1 MSFAFICF
9 HVFNVGNERLQLDS
23 PTLPKHITTSF
34 SYLITKSDHSLK
46 QVLLPDVEFT
56 EVNRDSLP
64 FSLDN
69 EYYWLSFELKNSSF
83 LNEAL
88 LLHVDHVMLSTL
100 IAFEQVDNA
109 ISPSAFDST
118 QKLTSYDKGNYQ
130 QIFNLSDANALTK
143 AFPHFPVTVKGNSSN
158 KYLIKINRFG
168 PPNVPIRIY
177 EEKIFENRIQATQF
191 IFSAFIAIAI
201 LMTVYNLVLYFAIKD
216 KVYLVY
222 VGYLLSSFIVL
233 SSVNGFGF
241 LIFPDVIQH
250 WLIVNSI
257 PFHFLIIIFLLLF
270 ALFFLRFDLSKNT
283 TFKVGIS
290 ICITMLVLGS
300 ISIQLSNAQQAKLF
314 FSLQPFIYAFALY
327 LVTTRLRTDFSWA
340 KYYFF
345 SWIPF
350 LIGAAVQP
358 LMLLN
363 YLEYSFVTR
372 NAFFLG
378 VLFEVSFMS
387 LALAERMRRNEQE
400 RLMDIGYHQTTKLPR
415 KLCLENAINK
425 LILKKT
431 GKFSVLVIQ
440 PEQIEKISLYVHD
453 EMNSE
458 LYKRL
463 SRYLSPLFAYNDA
476 IVDLTNKKE
485 KICLL
490 DGKSLAVLLNY
501 KRSNQPISVLI
512 KSIQD
517 VVGEAYQIDQLKLP
531 LSCVVGIANYPENG
545 ETAHHII
552 NNAQL
557 SIKDAQLTNKKWA
570 YFEVES
576 SDKASYFLKLAS
588 DIDQALINGGFE
600 LFHQPQIDLKTL
612 RVCGSECLIRW
623 NHATEGFIPPKIFIP
638 IAEDIGMINKI
649 TLWVVKQ
656 ALLQHQEIVEA
667 GNKNHMVSINISGRD
682 ISSDQFFNSMVGI
695 IEQSEISA
703 DKIILELTESST
715 FTDNEQALEVLEKL
729 NDLGITISIDDF
741 GTGYSS
747 LSYINKLPFQ
757 ELKIDRQFVE
767 NVCESVKRR
776 IITETTVKM
785 AKGLSLE
792 VVAEGINSKLDE
804 DTLRQ
809 YGCDIG
815 QGFYY
820 SEPKPLE
827 NYLVWLDEQVNG
839 HTKSSN
845 YGEFIPVKKQGN

>member
-1 MSFAFICF
+1 
-9 HVFNVGNERLQLDS
+9 
-23 PTLPKHITTSF
+23 
-34 SYLITKSDHSLK
+34 
-46 QVLLPDVEFT
+46 
-56 EVNRDSLP
+56 
-64 FSLDN
+64 
-69 EYYWLSFELKNSSF
+69 
-83 LNEAL
+83 
-88 LLHVDHVMLSTL
+88 
-100 IAFEQVDNA
+100 
-109 ISPSAFDST
+109 
-118 QKLTSYDKGNYQ
+118 
-130 QIFNLSDANALTK
+130 
-143 AFPHFPVTVKGNSSN
+143 
-158 KYLIKINRFG
+158 
-168 PPNVPIRIY
+168 
-177 EEKIFENRIQATQF
+177 
-191 IFSAFIAIAI
+191 
-201 LMTVYNLVLYFAIKD
+201 
-216 KVYLVY
+216 
-222 VGYLLSSFIVL
+222 
-233 SSVNGFGF
+233 
-241 LIFPDVIQH
+241 
-250 WLIVNSI
+250 
-257 PFHFLIIIFLLLF
+257 
-270 ALFFLRFDLSKNT
+270 
-283 TFKVGIS
+283 
-290 ICITMLVLGS
+290 MLVLGS
-300 ISIQLSNAQQAKLF
+300 ISIQLTNAQQAKLF

-363 YLEYSFVTR
+363 HLEYSFVTR

-400 RLMDIGYHQTTKLPR
+400 RLTDIGYHQTTKLPR
-415 KLCLENAINK
+415 KLCLENAIDK

-463 SRYLSPLFAYNDA
+463 SRYLTPLFAYNDA

-490 DGKSLAVLLNY
+490 DGKSLAILLNY
-501 KRSNQPISVLI
+501 KKSNQPISVLI

-545 ETAHHII
+545 ETAHHMI

-588 DIDQALINGGFE
+588 DIDQALTNGEFE

-623 NHATEGFIPPKIFIP
+623 NHTTEGFIPPKIFIP

-656 ALLQHQEIVEA
+656 ALFQHQEIVDA

-682 ISSDQFFNSMVGI
+682 ISSDQFFNSMFDI

-804 DTLRQ
+804 DTLRK

-827 NYLVWLDEQVNG
+827 DYLVWLDEQVNG
-839 HTKSSN
+839 HTKSSD
-845 YGEFIPVKKQGN
+845 YGEFIPVKK